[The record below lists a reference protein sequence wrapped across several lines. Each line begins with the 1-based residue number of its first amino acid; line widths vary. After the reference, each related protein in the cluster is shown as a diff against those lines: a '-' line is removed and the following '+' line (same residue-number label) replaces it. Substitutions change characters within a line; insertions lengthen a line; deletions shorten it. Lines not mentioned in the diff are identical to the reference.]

1 MDPRRRHVPPK
12 SYLNEDSSP
21 ATLVSDAI
29 GRAVLVRDDLA
40 RAGSDLTGDLVMIVD
55 VLSLLARRIEGGAGS

>member
-21 ATLVSDAI
+21 AELVSDAT

-40 RAGSDLTGDLVMIVD
+40 RAGSDLTSDLVMIVD
-55 VLSLLARRIEGGAGS
+55 VLNLLARRIAGDAGS

>member
-21 ATLVSDAI
+21 AELVSDAT

-40 RAGSDLTGDLVMIVD
+40 RAGSDLTSDLVMIVD
-55 VLSLLARRIEGGAGS
+55 VLNLLTRRIQRDAGS

>member
-12 SYLNEDSSP
+12 SYLTEDSSP
-21 ATLVSDAI
+21 AALVSDAI